1 MTIISS
7 VKGTRDFYPADMPFR
22 NWFLEKIKD
31 VSARYG
37 YEEFDGPSI
46 EYLDLYSDKS
56 SAEILSEQS
65 FLLNDRDGK
74 KLILRPEVTPTM
86 ARMVAARST
95 QLTQPI
101 RWWSFGRAWR
111 YEKPQKGRTREF
123 FQWEINLLGPESPV
137 ADAEMLALAADFFR
151 ALGLTS
157 DEVVIK
163 VSDRSYFEQYLLQND
178 ISKDLKMPILRIIDK
193 ADKLPR
199 VEIFSLLNELNL
211 TKVQS
216 NAVIEF
222 LDKKDFSDSS
232 WLSQVFGYL
241 ENYGELAK
249 YVVFDPTIARGFDYY
264 TRTVFEAWDKTG
276 NLNRA
281 LFGGGRFDNLTEKV
295 GGARV
300 PGVGMAPGD
309 VPIEAL
315 LSVLGKIP
323 QFSPNSSKVLVSV
336 FDESTIDASLSLATK
351 LREWSIDV
359 MRWPDTTTKF
369 DKQLKFAISKNISY
383 FIILGPDEI
392 KDNLITIKNLQTR
405 EQSSIAQSNLSS
417 KLFD

>member
-359 MRWPDTTTKF
+359 MCWPDTTTKL
-369 DKQLKFAISKNISY
+369 DKQLK
-383 FIILGPDEI
+383 
-392 KDNLITIKNLQTR
+392 
-405 EQSSIAQSNLSS
+405 
-417 KLFD
+417 

>member
-1 MTIISS
+1 MTIISP

-22 NWFLEKIKD
+22 NWFLGKIKEI
-31 VSARYG
+31 SARYG

-46 EYLDLYSDKS
+46 EYLELYSDKS

-74 KLILRPEVTPTM
+74 KLILRPEITPTM

-151 ALGLTS
+151 SLGLS
-157 DEVVIK
+157 NDEVVIK

-199 VEIFSLLNELNL
+199 VEIITLLNELNL

-232 WLSQVFGYL
+232 WLSQVFEHL
-241 ENYGELAK
+241 KNYGELAK
-249 YVVFDPTIARGFDYY
+249 YIVFDPTIARGFDYY

-276 NLNRA
+276 NLSRA
-281 LFGGGRFDNLTEKV
+281 LFGGGRFDNLTQKV

-315 LSVLGKIP
+315 LLALGKIP
-323 QFSPNSSKVLVSV
+323 SLTPLSSKVLVSV
-336 FDESTIDASLSLATK
+336 FDESTIKTSLAVATK
-351 LREWSIDV
+351 LREQGIDV
-359 MRWPDTTTKF
+359 MCWPDTTTKLE
-369 DKQLKFAISKNISY
+369 KQLKFAISKDIPF
-383 FIILGPDEI
+383 FIIVGPDEI
-392 KDNLITIKNLQTR
+392 DKNLATIKNLQTR
-405 EQSSIAQSNLSS
+405 EQKSVSQSILSA
-417 KLFD
+417 KYFD